1 MTALVGDN
9 GAGKS
14 SLIKTVAGLWA
25 PDAGRIRWQGKPVT
39 LRNPK
44 DAEQLGITTI
54 YQDLALCDNLDI
66 VQNMFLGH
74 ELLRHGILD
83 ESSMEIAARD
93 TLRELAVTT
102 VRSIRQPVASLSGGQ
117 RQSVA
122 VAKAVMAKAR
132 LVIMDEPTAAL
143 GVSQTEQVLDLIRR
157 LADQGVAVLMVSH
170 NLNDVFRR
178 RRPDRRPLPRPAGRR
193 RAGSRLRP
201 AVGRRVH
208 DGRRP
213 LPAGGELT
221 VAGDEQDPRRPTPG
235 RPTMRPRRRPWPMPE
250 VVADSLGEYL
260 RAWWTRIK
268 GGDSGVLPILAGLAI
283 IIMIF
288 QVQEPVFL
296 SAGNIVNLL
305 TQAAVFV
312 LLGLAEIFALVLS
325 EIDLSTGFV
334 AAVGGMIIAELLAS
348 PNNWPWWSAILA
360 GLAATAAIG
369 ALQGT
374 LITRLR
380 LPSFIVTLA
389 GLLGWEG
396 VLIWLADI
404 DKGAVGGVVRITD
417 PVVYNLVN
425 GNMSPLAGW
434 VTLVVVVGL
443 YAVVTVTRTVRR
455 RRQGLSAPPL
465 SITVA
470 TIARRRRRRRRPRR
484 RLQRQP
490 WRRWSPSRA
499 SRGSFRSSSRS
510 SWPGPGCSPARGPA
524 GTCTPSAPT
533 RRRPGGPGSTSP
545 GSGRSAS

>member
-1 MTALVGDN
+1 MSEPEDR
-9 GAGKS
+9 
-14 SLIKTVAGLWA
+14 
-25 PDAGRIRWQGKPVT
+25 GR
-39 LRNPK
+39 
-44 DAEQLGITTI
+44 
-54 YQDLALCDNLDI
+54 
-66 VQNMFLGH
+66 
-74 ELLRHGILD
+74 
-83 ESSMEIAARD
+83 S
-93 TLRELAVTT
+93 
-102 VRSIRQPVASLSGGQ
+102 
-117 RQSVA
+117 
-122 VAKAVMAKAR
+122 
-132 LVIMDEPTAAL
+132 
-143 GVSQTEQVLDLIRR
+143 
-157 LADQGVAVLMVSH
+157 
-170 NLNDVFRR
+170 
-178 RRPDRRPLPRPAGRR
+178 
-193 RAGSRLRP
+193 
-201 AVGRRVH
+201 
-208 DGRRP
+208 
-213 LPAGGELT
+213 
-221 VAGDEQDPRRPTPG
+221 
-235 RPTMRPRRRPWPMPE
+235 PMPE

-283 IIMIF
+283 IIVIF

-348 PNNWPWWSAILA
+348 PNNWPWWSAVLA

-404 DKGAVGGVVRITD
+404 DKGAVGGVVRINNS
-417 PVVYNLVN
+417 VVYNLVN
-425 GNMSPLAGW
+425 GNMSPVAGW

-443 YAVVTVTRTVRR
+443 YAVITVTRTVRR

-470 TIARRRRRRRRPRR
+470 TIAVVAVVGVALVVVCNVNRGSLVPLQGIPWVVPFVLAVVLAWSWLFARTRTGRYLYAIGANPEAARRAGINVARVRTIGFMMASLTAGMAGLVYESRLGSIATDVDGGTLVLYAVAAAVIGGASLFGGRGKPVHALLGGVVIAAVYNGLGLLGVSAAGQDMATALVLLAAVSVDSLVRRR
-484 RLQRQP
+484 
-490 WRRWSPSRA
+490 
-499 SRGSFRSSSRS
+499 
-510 SWPGPGCSPARGPA
+510 
-524 GTCTPSAPT
+524 
-533 RRRPGGPGSTSP
+533 
-545 GSGRSAS
+545 GRSA

>member
-1 MTALVGDN
+1 MTDPEDPP
-9 GAGKS
+9 
-14 SLIKTVAGLWA
+14 AGLA
-25 PDAGRIRWQGKPVT
+25 
-39 LRNPK
+39 
-44 DAEQLGITTI
+44 
-54 YQDLALCDNLDI
+54 
-66 VQNMFLGH
+66 
-74 ELLRHGILD
+74 
-83 ESSMEIAARD
+83 
-93 TLRELAVTT
+93 T
-102 VRSIRQPVASLSGGQ
+102 V
-117 RQSVA
+117 
-122 VAKAVMAKAR
+122 
-132 LVIMDEPTAAL
+132 
-143 GVSQTEQVLDLIRR
+143 
-157 LADQGVAVLMVSH
+157 
-170 NLNDVFRR
+170 
-178 RRPDRRPLPRPAGRR
+178 
-193 RAGSRLRP
+193 
-201 AVGRRVH
+201 
-208 DGRRP
+208 
-213 LPAGGELT
+213 
-221 VAGDEQDPRRPTPG
+221 
-235 RPTMRPRRRPWPMPE
+235 PMPE

-283 IIMIF
+283 IIVIF

-348 PNNWPWWSAILA
+348 PNNWPWWSAVLV

-434 VTLVVVVGL
+434 LTLVVVVGL
-443 YAVVTVTRTVRR
+443 YTVVTVTRTVRR

-470 TIARRRRRRRRPRR
+470 TIAVVAVVGVAVVVVCNVNRGSLVPLQGIPWVVPFVLAVVLAWSWLFARTRTGRYLYAIGANPEAARRAGINVARVRTIGFMMASLTAGMAGLVYESRLGSIATDVDGGTLVLYAVAAAVIGGASLFGGRGKPVHALLGGVVIAAVYNGLGLLGVSAAGQDMATALVLLAAVSVDSLVRRR
-484 RLQRQP
+484 
-490 WRRWSPSRA
+490 SR
-499 SRGSFRSSSRS
+499 
-510 SWPGPGCSPARGPA
+510 
-524 GTCTPSAPT
+524 T
-533 RRRPGGPGSTSP
+533 
-545 GSGRSAS
+545 

>member
-1 MTALVGDN
+1 MSEPEDRA
-9 GAGKS
+9 
-14 SLIKTVAGLWA
+14 IEPIVA
-25 PDAGRIRWQGKPVT
+25 
-39 LRNPK
+39 
-44 DAEQLGITTI
+44 
-54 YQDLALCDNLDI
+54 
-66 VQNMFLGH
+66 
-74 ELLRHGILD
+74 
-83 ESSMEIAARD
+83 
-93 TLRELAVTT
+93 
-102 VRSIRQPVASLSGGQ
+102 
-117 RQSVA
+117 
-122 VAKAVMAKAR
+122 
-132 LVIMDEPTAAL
+132 
-143 GVSQTEQVLDLIRR
+143 
-157 LADQGVAVLMVSH
+157 
-170 NLNDVFRR
+170 
-178 RRPDRRPLPRPAGRR
+178 
-193 RAGSRLRP
+193 
-201 AVGRRVH
+201 
-208 DGRRP
+208 
-213 LPAGGELT
+213 
-221 VAGDEQDPRRPTPG
+221 
-235 RPTMRPRRRPWPMPE
+235 MPE

-283 IIMIF
+283 IIVIF

-348 PNNWPWWSAILA
+348 PNNWPWWSAVLA

-404 DKGAVGGVVRITD
+404 DKGAVGGVVRINNS
-417 PVVYNLVN
+417 VVYNLVN
-425 GNMSPLAGW
+425 GNMSPVAGW

-443 YAVVTVTRTVRR
+443 YAVITVTRTVRR

-470 TIARRRRRRRRPRR
+470 TIAVVAVVGVALVVVCNVNRGSLVPLQGIPWVVPFVLAVVLAWSWLFARTRTGRYLYAIGANPEAARRAGINVARVRTIGFMMASLTAGMAGLVYESRLGSIATDVDGGTLVLYAVAAAVIGGASLFGGRGKPVHALLGGVVIAAVYNGLGLLGVSAAGQDMATALVLLAAVSVDSLVRRR
-484 RLQRQP
+484 
-490 WRRWSPSRA
+490 
-499 SRGSFRSSSRS
+499 
-510 SWPGPGCSPARGPA
+510 
-524 GTCTPSAPT
+524 
-533 RRRPGGPGSTSP
+533 
-545 GSGRSAS
+545 GRSA

>member
-1 MTALVGDN
+1 M
-9 GAGKS
+9 S
-14 SLIKTVAGLWA
+14 E
-25 PDAGRIRWQGKPVT
+25 P
-39 LRNPK
+39 
-44 DAEQLGITTI
+44 E
-54 YQDLALCDNLDI
+54 DLA
-66 VQNMFLGH
+66 
-74 ELLRHGILD
+74 
-83 ESSMEIAARD
+83 
-93 TLRELAVTT
+93 T
-102 VRSIRQPVASLSGGQ
+102 V
-117 RQSVA
+117 
-122 VAKAVMAKAR
+122 
-132 LVIMDEPTAAL
+132 
-143 GVSQTEQVLDLIRR
+143 
-157 LADQGVAVLMVSH
+157 
-170 NLNDVFRR
+170 
-178 RRPDRRPLPRPAGRR
+178 
-193 RAGSRLRP
+193 
-201 AVGRRVH
+201 
-208 DGRRP
+208 
-213 LPAGGELT
+213 
-221 VAGDEQDPRRPTPG
+221 
-235 RPTMRPRRRPWPMPE
+235 E

-283 IIMIF
+283 IIVIF

-348 PNNWPWWSAILA
+348 PNNWPWWSAVLA

-404 DKGAVGGVVRITD
+404 DKGAVGGVVRINNS
-417 PVVYNLVN
+417 VVYNLVN
-425 GNMSPLAGW
+425 GNMSPVAGW

-443 YAVVTVTRTVRR
+443 YAVITVTRTVRR

-470 TIARRRRRRRRPRR
+470 TIAVVAVVGVALVVVCNVNRGSLVPLQGIPWVVPFVLAVVLAWSWLFARTRTGRYLYAIGANPEAARRAGINVARVRTIGFMMASLTAGMAGLVYESRLGSIATDVDGGTLVLYAVAAAVIGGASLFGGRGKPVHALLGGVVIAAVYNGLGLLGVSAAGQDMATALVLLAAVSVDSLVRRR
-484 RLQRQP
+484 
-490 WRRWSPSRA
+490 
-499 SRGSFRSSSRS
+499 
-510 SWPGPGCSPARGPA
+510 
-524 GTCTPSAPT
+524 
-533 RRRPGGPGSTSP
+533 
-545 GSGRSAS
+545 GRSA